1 MYQGDGR
8 LVTSETRIKM
18 TRKFKGNDNYLVF
31 IGVIIIYFLT
41 LKKSEISVG
50 KKTQTIQISP

>member
-8 LVTSETRIKM
+8 LVTSGTRIKM

-50 KKTQTIQISP
+50 KKTQTIQISS